1 MLTPLDL
8 FSSTTQCPLRVEDDV
23 LCLHGGQAAALN
35 RVGVG
40 NHTYLTIESG
50 SGRAEVVRYHH
61 TEDIAPRGGR
71 QVCLPVERDVLNSGR
86 YAFASGTPVRFEWVE
101 PAVAEFYQ
109 QMED

>member
-8 FSSTTQCPLRVEDDV
+8 FSATMQCPLRVEDET

-35 RVGVG
+35 RVGIG

-50 SGRAEVVRYHH
+50 SGRAEVVRYRH
-61 TEDIAPRGGR
+61 TESVAPRGGR
-71 QVCLPVERDVLNSGR
+71 QVCIPVERDVLNSGR
-86 YAFASGTPVRFEWVE
+86 YAFASGTTVRFEWVE
-101 PAVAEFYQ
+101 PAVVEFYH